1 MENVGDVNEFPRDTR
16 GRDNVRPTFVVV
28 VVDPFTLD

>member
-1 MENVGDVNEFPRDTR
+1 VEKVGDVNEFPRDTR

-28 VVDPFTLD
+28 VDPFTLD